1 MLKIVAIG
9 SEGATI
15 IFEVEFDFR
24 GEIHRITIKKTID
37 EMLQFGSKKE
47 FLEYIKK
54 VVTQKRLALFA
65 DYADELVPLNE
76 DLEAN
81 TNA

>member
-9 SEGATI
+9 SEGTTI

-24 GEIHRITIKKTID
+24 DEVHRMTIKKTID
-37 EMLQFGSKKE
+37 EMLQFGSREE

-54 VVTQKRLALFA
+54 AVTQKRLALFA

-76 DLEAN
+76 DLEAE
-81 TNA
+81 